1 MQGLQSYTDY
11 RSSLLI
17 KSLHMR
23 GIYESNQ
30 SEVFLKIDV
39 PKSKQN
45 S

>member
-1 MQGLQSYTDY
+1 MQGLQSYTEY
-11 RSSLLI
+11 RSNLLT

-23 GIYESNQ
+23 AIYESSQ